1 MGMTTLRLSNG
12 QLKALRMIS
21 ARENRSMNS
30 ILGEL
35 VAEFLEDYFDNLAA
49 DKALAE
55 QGKGEWTD
63 LDELM
68 DTVGREVSG
77 TA

>member
-1 MGMTTLRLSNG
+1 MTTLRLLDD

-21 ARENRSMNS
+21 AREGQSMNA
-30 ILGEL
+30 ILREL
-35 VAEFLEDYFDNLAA
+35 VEAFLEDYFDNLAA

-55 QGKGEWTD
+55 QDKGEWTD

-68 DTVGREVSG
+68 DAVRPKASG
-77 TA
+77 